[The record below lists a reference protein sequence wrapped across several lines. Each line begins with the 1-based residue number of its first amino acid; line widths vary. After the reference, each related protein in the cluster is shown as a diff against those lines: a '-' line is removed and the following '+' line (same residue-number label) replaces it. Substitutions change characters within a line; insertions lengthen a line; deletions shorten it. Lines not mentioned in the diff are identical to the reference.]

1 MALSLKQ
8 PESTRALAFVLGT
21 GLRTGRGGSALGK
34 DEQVAPT
41 AAARGALARGAAAG
55 AGAQRDGPAGGGH
68 GVGRAGHVGL
78 FLRAP
83 RGTPERDG
91 TAAATGREAAEC

>member
-1 MALSLKQ
+1 MAVPLSARTSKSPRQ
-8 PESTRALAFVLGT
+8 PPRGERLPE
-21 GLRTGRGGSALGK
+21 GLR
-34 DEQVAPT
+34 P
-41 AAARGALARGAAAG
+41 AR
-55 AGAQRDGPAGGGH
+55 GAQRDGPAGGGH